1 VTLPDRA
8 SGWRIADAAWAVLAG
23 LAGAIVGTLLVG
35 VDAGVAALFGI
46 VVPFQALAMIGT
58 VWLRARSSERRM
70 SELGAEAVP
79 SDGWGLAVG
88 AGLQIAVALAMYPIV
103 VRFFDDE
110 VPVQDIVESAGQALT
125 STDRLLVALAA
136 GLLVPLAEELVFRGV
151 LLRALRDRFSDRMAI
166 LVSALVFSAFHLLD
180 PQAYLALPALF
191 VLGLVMAAQVVRT
204 GRIARAVF
212 THVGFNM
219 ISVIALFVL
228 TIE

>member
-1 VTLPDRA
+1 VTAPDRA

-35 VDAGVAALFGI
+35 VDASVAALFGI

-58 VWLRARSSERRM
+58 VLLRARSSERRTR
-70 SELGAEAVP
+70 ELGLAAVP
-79 SDGWGLAVG
+79 SDGWGLAIGV
-88 AGLQIAVALAMYPIV
+88 GLQIAAALVMYPIV
-103 VRFFDDE
+103 IRFFEDE
-110 VPVQDIVESAGQALT
+110 VPVQDIVESAEQALT
-125 STDRLLVALAA
+125 STDRLVVALAA

-151 LLRALRDRFSDRMAI
+151 LLRALRDRFSDRAAI
-166 LVSALVFSAFHLLD
+166 LLSALVFSAFHLLD
-180 PQAYLALPALF
+180 PGAYLALPALF

-212 THVGFNM
+212 THIGFNM